1 MNRSQKTEEE
11 TQLLACYSR
20 ILAKREQLKKL
31 KIQKEEEK
39 KNEIPMIKK
48 TLADKKMTKQEI
60 ASQVKNASSATERA
74 KMLLKQGKLQI
85 NATKSTGFK
94 RRPGAG
100 RRQRPLEMENENE
113 SPKKPRVNLPTYA
126 DDDDDVTASDPY
138 AAIPTGDIDLKPT
151 QKPFVKKPSQ
161 NPNQRKPPGN
171 RINQMDQKRKLIA
184 YDDDPF

>member
-1 MNRSQKTEEE
+1 MECTHVD
-11 TQLLACYSR
+11 CF
-20 ILAKREQLKKL
+20 
-31 KIQKEEEK
+31 
-39 KNEIPMIKK
+39 P
-48 TLADKKMTKQEI
+48 
-60 ASQVKNASSATERA
+60 QVFF
-74 KMLLKQGKLQI
+74 I
-85 NATKSTGFK
+85 STGFK